1 MLRVFDEPK
10 ELRMNGITL
19 QESTLIEEIEKA
31 ATDEGV
37 DAATFVTDAVRQ
49 RLARFRQKRIAIEAD
64 AWYRL
69 PAEERKRYVGKF
81 VAALN
86 EKIIGTG
93 SDPIELLFQMRE
105 RFGKQP
111 ILIIEG
117 GDQSMPTYQNTS
129 CHSAN

>member
-1 MLRVFDEPK
+1 
-10 ELRMNGITL
+10 MNGITL

-49 RLARFRQKRIAIEAD
+49 RLARYRQKRIATEAD

-69 PAEERKRYVGKF
+69 PVDERKQYDGIF
-81 VAALN
+81 VAVLN

-117 GDQSMPTYQNTS
+117 GDQPMPTYRIV
-129 CHSAN
+129 SARDAT